1 MIKIFKRALN
11 KKPIEKI
18 KITDRKLS
26 FVKIAVYLC
35 LRPSIN
41 KNISIMNNTFIFIL
55 LALITGALIPV
66 QASTNAAFSKSIGNP
81 YITGVVVL
89 LIGLIAAL
97 LFITL
102 SKTQVPA
109 LAQLKS
115 APLYSY
121 AGGLIVCT
129 YVIMITVITPKLG
142 VANSIGLIVTGQ
154 IICAVIIDHFG
165 LFGATVR
172 MIDAQ
177 RLIGAVMMIGGIY
190 LVMKKHTP

>member
-1 MIKIFKRALN
+1 
-11 KKPIEKI
+11 
-18 KITDRKLS
+18 
-26 FVKIAVYLC
+26 
-35 LRPSIN
+35 
-41 KNISIMNNTFIFIL
+41 MNNTFIFVI

-81 YITGVVVL
+81 YITGVMVL
-89 LIGLIAAL
+89 LTGLIAAL

-102 SKTQVPA
+102 SKTRIPA
-109 LAQLKS
+109 PAEFKS

-142 VANSIGLIVTGQ
+142 VANAIGLIVTGQ

-165 LFGATVR
+165 LFGAAVR
-172 MIDAQ
+172 TIDAQ
-177 RLIGAVMMIGGIY
+177 RLTGALMMIGGIY
-190 LVMKKHTP
+190 LVMRK